1 MKKVV
6 LMGMILANLMA
17 CNAPKTEVQ
26 KQESMNI
33 QNPIIGAVEL
43 TSFKLN
49 VGISNADFLAA
60 ATQMQKDFLS
70 TQDGFIKRTLVV
82 STDNVWTDIV
92 SWRDENSYGNAMKNA
107 EKSEKVVPFMEKI
120 DFNSVKMNLSK
131 PVLSN

>member
-6 LMGMILANLMA
+6 LIGMILANLMA

-26 KQESMNI
+26 KQESMTI

-49 VGISNADFLAA
+49 AGISNADFLAA

>member
-6 LMGMILANLMA
+6 LMGMVLAMFFA
-17 CNAPKTEVQ
+17 CDTPKTEIQ
-26 KQESMNI
+26 KQESMTI
-33 QNPIIGAVEL
+33 QNPVVGTVEL
-43 TSFKLN
+43 TTFKLN
-49 VGISNADFLAA
+49 AGVANADFLAA
-60 ATQMQKDFLS
+60 ANQMQKDFLG

-92 SWRDENSYGNAMKNA
+92 SWRDENSHGNAMKKA

-120 DFNSVKMNLSK
+120 DFNTVKMSLSK

>member
-6 LMGMILANLMA
+6 LIGMILANLMA

-26 KQESMNI
+26 KQESMTI

-49 VGISNADFLAA
+49 AGISNADFLAA

-92 SWRDENSYGNAMKNA
+92 SWRDEKCYGNAMKNA